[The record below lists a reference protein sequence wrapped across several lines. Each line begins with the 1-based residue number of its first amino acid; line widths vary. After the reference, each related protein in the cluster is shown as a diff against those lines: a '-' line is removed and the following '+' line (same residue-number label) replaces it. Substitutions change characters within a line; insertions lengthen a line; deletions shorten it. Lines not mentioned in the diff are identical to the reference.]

1 MIGVVILFCIVMFIL
16 TFQRSKRK
24 KREAYKYATESVGHG
39 VTTLQ
44 TTVSDSQTDTP
55 DIIKAGG
62 NKVMVKR
69 SYLDSFIRGAIISE
83 ELLWAD
89 EDAAG
94 YVTTTVE
101 ELERMENRLA
111 EFEARNRALTRCA
124 ELNNEGMRL
133 EKQGDIDAAIAI
145 YEQNISGD
153 CYPATHSFD
162 RLMILY
168 RKRKDYQ
175 NERRVI
181 QKSIKIFP
189 KIDKYSERLLAVN
202 KLIDKQNTQEQ

>member
-1 MIGVVILFCIVMFIL
+1 MKEIIDIGCGRV
-16 TFQRSKRK
+16 K
-24 KREAYKYATESVGHG
+24 
-39 VTTLQ
+39 
-44 TTVSDSQTDTP
+44 
-55 DIIKAGG
+55 
-62 NKVMVKR
+62 VKR
-69 SYLDSFIRGAIISE
+69 TYLDRFIHGAIISE

-101 ELERMENRLA
+101 ELKRMENRLA
-111 EFEARNRALTRCA
+111 EYEARNRALTHCA

-133 EKQGDIDAAIAI
+133 EKQGNIDAAIAI
-145 YEQNISGD
+145 YEQNISAD

-168 RKRKDYQ
+168 RKRKDYE

-181 QKSIKIFP
+181 LKAIMLFP
-189 KIDKYSERLLAVN
+189 KIDKYSKRLNVVN
-202 KLIDKQNTQEQ
+202 AKLNDNKI

>member
-1 MIGVVILFCIVMFIL
+1 MIFVVILFCIVMFVL
-16 TFQRSKRK
+16 TLQRSRRK
-24 KREAYKYATESVGHG
+24 KRELSEYANEPVRRG
-39 VTTLQ
+39 VTALK
-44 TTVSDSQTDTP
+44 TTAIEYQSETP
-55 DIIKAGG
+55 DIINIDGS
-62 NKVMVKR
+62 KVRVKR
-69 SYLDSFIRGAIISE
+69 TFLNRFIRGAIIDE
-83 ELLWAD
+83 ELFWAD
-89 EDAAG
+89 EDSSG

-181 QKSIKIFP
+181 QKAIRLFP
-189 KIDKYSERLLAVN
+189 KIEKYSKRLDVVN
-202 KLIDKQNTQEQ
+202 LKLNDSKV

>member
-1 MIGVVILFCIVMFIL
+1 MIFVVILFCIVMFVL
-16 TFQRSKRK
+16 TLQRSRRK
-24 KREAYKYATESVGHG
+24 KRELSEYANEPVRRG
-39 VTTLQ
+39 VTALK
-44 TTVSDSQTDTP
+44 TTAIEYQSETP
-55 DIIKAGG
+55 DIINIDGS
-62 NKVMVKR
+62 KVRVKR
-69 SYLDSFIRGAIISE
+69 TFLNRFIRGAIIDE
-83 ELLWAD
+83 ELFWTD

-101 ELERMENRLA
+101 VLERMENRLA
-111 EFEARNRALTRCA
+111 EYEARNRALTHCA

-133 EKQGDIDAAIAI
+133 EKQGNIDAAIAI

-168 RKRKDYQ
+168 HKRKDYE

-181 QKSIKIFP
+181 QKAIHLFP
-189 KIDKYSERLLAVN
+189 KIDKYSKRLNAVN
-202 KLIDKQNTQEQ
+202 AKLSNSKV